1 MSTVDAERR
10 SEWPYVKGGAA
21 AVALL
26 VVVMLVGWGIYSAV
40 DEDMDQF
47 ELMVRCLENEKGL
60 GHTEP
65 SGDLVATTADLGA
78 LATIV
83 ETNPVTIAV
92 SSSEDRAERVAE
104 RYRAVGGDLTGRLE
118 VRSTSVYLWE
128 RPASPTQRQTL
139 YDCTY

>member
-1 MSTVDAERR
+1 
-10 SEWPYVKGGAA
+10 
-21 AVALL
+21 
-26 VVVMLVGWGIYSAV
+26 MLVGWGIYSAV

-65 SGDLVATTADLGA
+65 SGDLVAATADLGA

>member
-26 VVVMLVGWGIYSAV
+26 LAVLLVGWGVYTAV
-40 DEDMDQF
+40 DEDMDQL

-65 SGDLVATTADLGA
+65 SGDLVAATADLGA
-78 LATIV
+78 LSTIV

-92 SSSEDRAERVAE
+92 SSSEDGAERVAE
-104 RYRAVGGDLTGRLE
+104 RYRAVGGDLSGRLE
-118 VRSTSVYLWE
+118 VRSTAVYLWE